1 MHPILFRFPEWFPLL
16 AGKALHIYGLMI
28 AIGFLSGLLYIKYA
42 ARAAK
47 LPEQDVLDLF
57 FFLMIAGIV
66 GSRILYIINSVQN
79 YWADPLMIFRVWEGG
94 LVFQGGVIAC
104 VLVAIWFTRKR
115 QLPFWQVAD
124 VFVPALALGHAFG
137 RIGCFF
143 AGCCYGRQC
152 APDFLLAVHFPHIV
166 EGIAPAGIPLYPVQ
180 LFEAGGE
187 VLIFLTLLV
196 YQKRRRFTGAVFLLY
211 IALYAVLRSVVEVFR
226 GDSIRG
232 FVIEPYLSRGQ
243 FVSLLSL
250 IAVIILWQ
258 YKTRSLKN

>member
-1 MHPILFRFPEWFPLL
+1 MHPILFHFPDWFPLL
-16 AGKALHIYGLMI
+16 AGKALHVYGLMI
-28 AIGFLSGLLYIKYA
+28 AIGFLAGLGYIKSA

-57 FFLMIAGIV
+57 FCLMVAGIV
-66 GSRILYIINSVQN
+66 GSRILYVINSVN
-79 YWADPLMIFRVWEGG
+79 DYGSDPFMVFRVWEGG

-104 VLVAIWFTRKR
+104 VLVAIWFTRRR
-115 QLPFWQVAD
+115 QLSFWQVAD

-143 AGCCYGRQC
+143 AGCCFGRQC
-152 APDFLLAVHFPHIV
+152 DPDFLLAVHFPHIAG
-166 EGIAPAGIPLYPVQ
+166 GIAPVGVPLYPVQ

-187 VLIFLTLLV
+187 ILIFLTLLV
-196 YQKRRRFTGAVFLLY
+196 YQKRKRFTGAVFLLY
-211 IALYAVLRSVVEVFR
+211 IGLYAVLRSVVELFR

-250 IAVIILWQ
+250 IAVMVLWR
-258 YKTRSLKN
+258 YRTRNREN

>member
-1 MHPILFRFPEWFPLL
+1 MHPILFRFPDWLPLL
-16 AGKALHIYGLMI
+16 SGKVLHVYGLMI
-28 AIGFLSGLLYIKYA
+28 AIGFLAGLCYIKFA

-47 LPEQDVLDLF
+47 LPEQAILDLF

-66 GSRILYIINSVQN
+66 GSRILYVINSVDD
-79 YWADPLMIFRVWEGG
+79 YWADPFMFFRVWEGG

-104 VLVAIWFTRKR
+104 VLVAIVFTRRR
-115 QLPFWQVAD
+115 QLPFWKVAD

-143 AGCCYGRQC
+143 AGCCFGRQC
-152 APDFLLAVHFPHIV
+152 DPDFLLAVHFPHIAG
-166 EGIAPAGIPLYPVQ
+166 GIAPPGLPLYPVQ

-187 VLIFLTLLV
+187 ILIFLTLLV
-196 YQKRRRFTGAVFLLY
+196 YQKRKRFTGAVFLLY
-211 IALYAVLRSVVEVFR
+211 IGLYAVLRSVIEVFR

-250 IAVIILWQ
+250 IVVMVLWQ
-258 YKTRSLKN
+258 YKTRNLGN